1 MERLRT
7 FENLDILKFVTEYG
21 YLEGATDNTTT
32 TLVKTVKNGNDTLE
46 YTYDELGNIT
56 SVSKNGTVVEQYSY
70 DALSQLVSA
79 TYGGNTYTYSYDNGG
94 NITEIKKNDSV
105 IKSYTYGNSEW
116 KDLLTVYNGETIT
129 YDDIGNPLT
138 YRNGMT
144 FTWQNGRQLASVFQN
159 GTTVATYTYDADGL
173 RTSKTVGETV
183 TEYYWMNGMLYG
195 QKTGDEYIF
204 FLYDENGNV
213 YGFVVK
219 NSNSQSYYYYEFNLL

>member
-1 MERLRT
+1 MGYIYGDSSVDGQKTGLIYGVTLNGTQQLSYQYDELTRLSVRT
-7 FENLDILKFVTEYG
+7 LNTTTPFVTEYG
-21 YLEGATDNTTT
+21 YLEGASTNTTT
-32 TLVKTVKNGNDTLE
+32 TLIKTVKNGNDTLE

-94 NITEIKKNDSV
+94 NITEINKNDSV

-144 FTWQNGRQLASVFQN
+144 FTWQNGRQLASVSQN
-159 GTTVATYTYDADGL
+159 ETTVATYTYDAQ
-173 RTSKTVGETV
+173 E
-183 TEYYWMNGMLYG
+183 
-195 QKTGDEYIF
+195 I
-204 FLYDENGNV
+204 
-213 YGFVVK
+213 
-219 NSNSQSYYYYEFNLL
+219 